1 MCKRVCAYVLA
12 IRRRRGWR
20 RGGKFSF
27 ILSERGA
34 DPSLKILVGLLEGR
48 PRKGQKGKAK
58 NLGEVESG
66 SPIHCFSLQ
75 FTPYLSNAGCSQE
88 ALPGHMQGRKQKR
101 RLLHGAVWNPQP
113 RITIEVQGFS
123 DS

>member
-1 MCKRVCAYVLA
+1 MVVECVNVCVHMYWQL
-12 IRRRRGWR
+12 GE
-20 RGGKFSF
+20 GGDGGEEASSHSF
-27 ILSERGA
+27 F
-34 DPSLKILVGLLEGR
+34 LKEELILVLNSSWPSRGEA
-48 PRKGQKGKAK
+48 QKGKAK